1 MFDLFCARNFTKI
14 RHITILGPNLATFL
28 IFSRCTI
35 SNIIFMVD
43 ELDLLWMPN
52 FIAWEYT
59 SFLGPSFPGMRELI
73 LNLMS
78 NVSYLAVIL
87 GFLVVTACY
96 LLVTGCYLEVL
107 VVTAHHPSLLL
118 VPTFSINEK
127 GLQTWVC

>member
-1 MFDLFCARNFTKI
+1 
-14 RHITILGPNLATFL
+14 
-28 IFSRCTI
+28 
-35 SNIIFMVD
+35 
-43 ELDLLWMPN
+43 MPN
-52 FIAWEYT
+52 FIALEYI

-107 VVTAHHPSLLL
+107 VVTAHYPSLLL

-127 GLQTWVC
+127 GLQT

>member
-1 MFDLFCARNFTKI
+1 
-14 RHITILGPNLATFL
+14 
-28 IFSRCTI
+28 
-35 SNIIFMVD
+35 
-43 ELDLLWMPN
+43 MPN

-96 LLVTGCYLEVL
+96 LLVTGCYCLL
-107 VVTAHHPSLLL
+107 PGGPGGYCSLPLITACSH
-118 VPTFSINEK
+118 F
-127 GLQTWVC
+127 